1 MWWLFTFISN
11 ARGWWSAT
19 FQVVMALLP
28 YPKLGAC
35 ITPLHA
41 EFISNCYV
49 LVIPVQGEYQEST
62 WMRFE
67 TFFKQAF
74 CL

>member
-1 MWWLFTFISN
+1 MENNQLKCGDYS
-11 ARGWWSAT
+11 T

-35 ITPLHA
+35 ITSLHV

-62 WMRFE
+62 
-67 TFFKQAF
+67 
-74 CL
+74 